1 MTGDRAYR
9 IRLSLSDRWRHF
21 WQKFSYGHLGRG
33 SVVCSGVRVLGNKR
47 RIFLDDNFRVWEN
60 SILYTGDRG
69 IIRGGH
75 DSLIGVDCFI
85 NSGNSVITIG
95 HGTAVSSHVRLIA
108 YSHHYT
114 HNDTPVIFTA
124 HEGDITIGNNVLI
137 GSGVVVLPG
146 VSIGD
151 GSVIAAGAVVTHDV
165 PEHVIAG
172 GTPAHIIKKIE
183 TE

>member
-1 MTGDRAYR
+1 MKGDAAYR
-9 IRLSLSDRWRHF
+9 VRLKLSDRWRHF
-21 WQKFSYGHLGRG
+21 WQQFQYGHLGRG
-33 SVVCSGVRVLGNKR
+33 SVVARGVRVLGNKR

-60 SILYTGDRG
+60 AILYTGDRG

-95 HGTAVSSHVRLIA
+95 NGTAVSSHVRLIA

-114 HNDTPVIFTA
+114 RDETPVIFTA
-124 HEGDITIGNNVLI
+124 HEGDITIGDNVLI

-146 VSIGD
+146 VTIGH
-151 GSVIAAGAVVTHDV
+151 GSVVAAGAVVTHDV
-165 PEHVIAG
+165 PCHVIVG
-172 GTPAHIIKKIE
+172 GTPARVIKTI
-183 TE
+183 